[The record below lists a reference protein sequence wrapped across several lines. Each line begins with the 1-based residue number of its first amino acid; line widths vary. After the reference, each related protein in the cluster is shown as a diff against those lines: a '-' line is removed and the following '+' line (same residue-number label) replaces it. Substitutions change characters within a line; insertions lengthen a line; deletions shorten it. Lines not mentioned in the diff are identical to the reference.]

1 MTDLMDK
8 EKGLIT
14 SEIAEVKTGGTCKND
29 QQIPLNCEKV

>member
-14 SEIAEVKTGGTCKND
+14 SEITEVKTNCKND